1 MNHPRPSFGLAS
13 AHVRTVIL
21 VATLSGPTG
30 AAAADPAA
38 APPAKPAAAGSWV
51 EDFSDPAAFEQHW
64 HKYGFLA
71 SGVDAAHPLGKMVS
85 GADVRPEW
93 WELADGALR
102 GRNFPEERHP
112 AGIWRKIAGD
122 DVRVA
127 FRFRF
132 SAGGMAGIT
141 VRGDNPIVERDF
153 HVAVLHIRP
162 VSITAADNTVIHP
175 KDSPEAAELKKQGK
189 WNRKFFYAKTEPAE
203 IAPEEWHECV
213 LELRGKELTVFMDGR
228 QVLGYTTLAGD
239 APKTSIGLQPG
250 GNGKTELSTWF
261 DDIRVEPIQ
270 PGQ

>member
-1 MNHPRPSFGLAS
+1 MNRHSPGFGLAS
-13 AHVRTVIL
+13 PHVRLVIL
-21 VATLSGPTG
+21 VAALS
-30 AAAADPAA
+30 APAESA
-38 APPAKPAAAGSWV
+38 VAEPAVTPAAAGSWF

-64 HKYGFLA
+64 NKYGFLA
-71 SGVDAAHPLGKMVS
+71 SGVDAANPPGKMVS

-102 GRNFPEERHP
+102 GRNFPEEHHP
-112 AGIWRKIAGD
+112 AGVWRKIAGD

-141 VRGDNPIVERDF
+141 VRGVNPIVERDF

-162 VSITAADNTVIHP
+162 ASITAADNTVIHP
-175 KDSPEAAELKKQGK
+175 KDSPEAAELKKQGT

-203 IAPEEWHECV
+203 IAPEVWHECV

-228 QVLGYTTLAGD
+228 QVLTYTTLAGD

-261 DDIRVEPIQ
+261 DDIRVEPL
-270 PGQ
+270 PPRE